1 MQMTTDARALI
12 DRMEA
17 LIHQDVGRNL
27 DALFAA
33 TRGNLWRAASAF
45 AADPAPRLGLVTGF
59 YVPLADPPAAETDGP
74 VGAALLTAGLT
85 RAGVTCR
92 VLTDT
97 PCADACAAALR
108 GAGLTDVALDVV
120 ELRAPLGQAIA
131 DWRDH
136 GITWALAIERC
147 GRTAGGPPRNM
158 RGVDISPHTAELDEL
173 FLAGPWDTMA
183 IGDGGNEMG
192 FGALPRA
199 LVTQHVAH
207 GELIACVTP
216 ATHLI
221 TAGVSHWGCYAL
233 LAALAVLRPD
243 WREAL
248 LGCLDPAL
256 DRAILET
263 MVAEGPAVDGV
274 LQRRSMTI
282 DAIGLDVHHA
292 KLAAIA
298 AMARRLGCMAGQIAV
313 PDDLDRMGDAD
324 IARLFD
330 TTN

>member
-1 MQMTTDARALI
+1 MQVTTDAHALV
-12 DRMEA
+12 DRIEA

-27 DALFAA
+27 NALFAA

-45 AADPAPRLGLVTGF
+45 AADPTPCLGLITGF

-74 VGAALLTAGLT
+74 VGTALLAAGLT

-92 VLTDT
+92 VLTDA
-97 PCADACAAALR
+97 PCADGCAAALR
-108 GAGLTDVALDVV
+108 GAGLPNVPLDVV
-120 ELRAPLGQAIA
+120 TLDAPPAQAIA
-131 DWRDH
+131 DWREH
-136 GITWALAIERC
+136 SVTWALAIERC
-147 GRTAGGPPRNM
+147 GGTAGGPPRNM
-158 RGVDISPHTAELDEL
+158 RGVDISPHTAALDAL
-173 FLAGPWDTMA
+173 FLAGPWETMA

-192 FGALPRA
+192 FGALPRS

-216 ATHLI
+216 ASHLI

-243 WREAL
+243 WRDAL

-256 DRAILET
+256 DRAILQT
-263 MVAEGPAVDGV
+263 MVTEGPAVDGV

-292 KLAAIA
+292 RLAAIA
-298 AMARRLGCMAGQIAV
+298 TMVRETHGRG
-313 PDDLDRMGDAD
+313 
-324 IARLFD
+324 IARAG
-330 TTN
+330 